1 MKPNK
6 TPRKHA
12 AFASSSRQMKRRPK
26 VKSLLAVLVAFCT
39 VCALTMPA
47 ATLEGQAQAS
57 CGLAE
62 HTHDES
68 CYESVLVCGQE
79 EGEGHVHDESCY
91 EEALTCEIPEHTHS
105 EACRAQPET
114 QAEAGNEEN
123 SEAVTGD
130 GAGSDMEA
138 DAGTE
143 TGTDTEADTGTGTGT
158 DSSKNGDAAEA
169 GSETDSSGNAGTGA
183 GDNGSAESGAESGD
197 GQTGNGGAGSEA
209 DGTAENGSGTE
220 NAGEQGES
228 TSDEDALTEE
238 DKTEKPDG
246 QEQEISGE
254 GALIEEVE
262 NQPAIYTAKVEEAG
276 QIFNVIV
283 TAPDGAFGSE
293 QSPVLHVDAIT
304 DENELEQAAAALE
317 EDNVDFDGM
326 LAVDVYITDGEDGQ
340 EIEPAQTVSVRFELS
355 QDALSEDIDAST
367 LAVHHFAE
375 KQNGDVQVETVATSD
390 TEDSIDGIVA
400 VSSDIVA
407 QTENNQKAA
416 VINEI
421 PELEAQTEESIEAP
435 ALVAEFKVEGFSSFT
450 LTWRQNNNTSDN
462 VEVILWDAVKDE
474 ELDIGTDLELD
485 ETLNSGRTFYFTEEN
500 VPTVSGYDFVN
511 ATYGWDH
518 DYWFSEEGPIES
530 ISAQRESYTTGMWW
544 WEETHYR
551 WRYYINEDE
560 DSTTSAP
567 TIRLY
572 YTPTG
577 GSTTPSEPVTPEPGH
592 EKTVVWNEEAGA
604 YDLTLTVQGTI
615 GSQTTRATVDV
626 LMIVDT
632 SGSMQGNKLNN
643 TKSAIKSLVST
654 LEEKNSDGVDAY
666 YSIVRFSG
674 TRNNGTATN
683 ENAATVEQE
692 WTDNAALVY
701 QTVSE
706 LSASGGTN
714 YEAGLYRGNEQLG
727 KAPQNDS
734 AVKIVIF
741 LSDGDPTYY
750 IGGGDGSN
758 SLDREDGWFSDTTG
772 WDKTLEEAEKI
783 TCDRFYTIRF
793 GRTGEAYM
801 SDLREAVNAT
811 ITDSAEAGN
820 DGSGLEDIFNN
831 IAAEVTQLAV
841 TNVKIEDTLTQW
853 VEPVLVNGEPII
865 TGSNLP
871 DGTQINYDSGT
882 RKLTVQLPE
891 NYELDPELTYS
902 VTMRIQPSQAA
913 EIYYAQN
920 GTYPSGMDGDTGT
933 GTHEGEEGFFSNEG
947 AAKLY
952 YRYPNDEND
961 RDADYLMPVVQVR
974 KGYLQL
980 SKVMAQGTTAEEGE
994 TFSFT
999 ISIPG
1004 NYAGT
1009 YNALYSSD
1017 SEGNGTTVTF
1027 ESSGNNAVATVPLAA
1042 TESVVIAL
1050 PDNIQVSITENTEDY
1065 TPGWIIDGINQEGDS
1080 VTVNTNKATRT
1091 QVVCENTLAAVDITV
1106 TKMDEELQKPLKD
1119 AEFYLYKLDT
1129 DEETKLYYP
1138 NAGSTWIAS
1147 IEQAKKWISNENG
1160 IFTIEG
1166 LEDGAYYLE
1175 ENKAPDGYVLPES
1188 DVRFVVEEGVIIN
1201 TSINNENSYEGTYL
1215 FVPNTTG
1222 AELPETGGPGTTILT
1237 IGGLLLMAGAV
1248 GGGYGLRRRRGKE
1261 GR

>member
-105 EACRAQPET
+105 EACWAQPET

-138 DAGTE
+138 AAGTE
-143 TGTDTEADTGTGTGT
+143 TGTDTEADTGA
-158 DSSKNGDAAEA
+158 DSSENGDAAEA

-183 GDNGSAESGAESGD
+183 GDTGSAEAGD
-197 GQTGNGGAGSEA
+197 GQTENGGAGSEA
-209 DGTAENGSGTE
+209 DGTGENGSGTE
-220 NAGEQGES
+220 NAGEQDES

-238 DKTEKPDG
+238 DKTEQADG

-254 GALIEEVE
+254 GALTEEVE

-283 TAPDGAFGSE
+283 TAPDGAFASE

-304 DENELEQAAAALE
+304 DENELEQTAAVLE

-326 LAVDVYITDGEDGQ
+326 LAVDVYFTDGEDGQ

-400 VSSDIVA
+400 VSSDIAA
-407 QTENNQKAA
+407 QAENSQKAA
-416 VINEI
+416 VIDEI
-421 PELEAQTEESIEAP
+421 PELEAQTGESIEAP

-450 LTWRQNNNTSDN
+450 LTWRQNSNTSDT
-462 VEVILWDAVKDE
+462 VKVILWDAVEDE
-474 ELDIGTDLELD
+474 ELDVNTVLALD
-485 ETLNSGRTFYFTEEN
+485 KTLQNEETFYFTNEN
-500 VPTVSGYDFVN
+500 IPTVPGYEFVN
-511 ATYGWDH
+511 AIYGRNLGE
-518 DYWFSEEGPIES
+518 WFSEEGEIES
-530 ISAQRESYTTGMWW
+530 IAAKREPYYNWFGQLR
-544 WEETHYR
+544 YR
-551 WRYYINEDE
+551 WRYYINGNEDN
-560 DSTTSAP
+560 TTSAP

-572 YTPTG
+572 YIPTG

-592 EKTVVWNEEAGA
+592 EKTVVWNEEASA

-615 GSQTTRATVDV
+615 GSQTQQAPVDV

-632 SGSMQGNKLNN
+632 SNSMKGSKLRN
-643 TKSAIKSLVST
+643 TKLAMRSLVGA
-654 LEEKNSDGVDAY
+654 LEDDPDIDAWY
-666 YSIVRFSG
+666 DIVRFSSKNNSFDG
-674 TRNNGTATN
+674 NGTAKDATN
-683 ENAATVEQE
+683 LLSWTNDVTHIYRIIGTAENDGRREPGSSGSLEV
-692 WTDNAALVY
+692 W
-701 QTVSE
+701 
-706 LSASGGTN
+706 GGTN
-714 YEAGLYRGNEQLG
+714 YQAGLRMAAENLNNPHRTG
-727 KAPQNDS
+727 AI
-734 AVKIVIF
+734 KIVIF
-741 LSDGDPTYY
+741 LSDGNPTYY

-758 SLDREDGWFSDTTG
+758 SLPRTGGYTRGWNAT
-772 WDKTLEEAEKI
+772 KEEAGKI
-783 TCDRFYTIRF
+783 TCDRFYSIRI
-793 GRTGEAYM
+793 GDADEGYLT
-801 SDLREAVNAT
+801 DLRDAVHAGT
-811 ITDSAEAGN
+811 ESRYISAN
-820 DGSGLEDIFNN
+820 DDGSNLSDIFSN
-831 IAAEVTQLAV
+831 IAAETTELAV

-871 DGTQINYDSGT
+871 EGTQINYDSGT

-1027 ESSGNNAVATVPLAA
+1027 ESSGNNAVATVQLAA

-1065 TPGWIIDGINQEGDS
+1065 TPGWIIDGVNQEGDS

-1091 QVVCENTLAAVDITV
+1091 QVVCENTLAAVNITV

-1129 DEETKLYYP
+1129 DGETKLYYP

-1201 TSINNENSYEGTYL
+1201 TSINNENSYEGTNL
-1215 FVPNTTG
+1215 SVPNTTG

-1248 GGGYGLRRRRGKE
+1248 GGGCGLRRRRGKE